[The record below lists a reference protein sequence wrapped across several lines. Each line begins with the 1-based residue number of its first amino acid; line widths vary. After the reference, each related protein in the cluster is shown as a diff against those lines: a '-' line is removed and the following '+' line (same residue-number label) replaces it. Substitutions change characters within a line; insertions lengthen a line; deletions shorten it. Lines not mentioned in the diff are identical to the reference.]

1 MRDHLKLFPIVAF
14 LAFLVK
20 IMIIPASYP
29 DAIVLSALV
38 AYVIFDQVRLTN
50 TKIAS
55 YDQTIKELH
64 QTQAKQEV
72 DLKNLQAN
80 INGVKLGVG
89 MRQLQGN
96 KT

>member
-1 MRDHLKLFPIVAF
+1 MKDYLKSFPIVAF

-20 IMIIPASYP
+20 IMIIPVSFP

-38 AYVIFDQVRLTN
+38 AYVILDQLRLKDK
-50 TKIAS
+50 KIAS
-55 YDQTIKELH
+55 YDQIIKELKE
-64 QTQAKQEV
+64 TQAKQEI

-96 KT
+96 KG

>member
-1 MRDHLKLFPIVAF
+1 MKDTLRFFPLI
-14 LAFLVK
+14 LLLLSLIK
-20 IMIIPASYP
+20 TIILPPSFP
-29 DAIVLSALV
+29 DALIISALV
-38 AYVIFDQVRLTN
+38 AYVILDQVRLTN

-55 YDQTIKELH
+55 YDQIIKELKE
-64 QTQAKQEV
+64 TQAKQEI

-89 MRQLQGN
+89 MRQLSGN